1 MREMKRDRQTEKLDD
16 GNENRQR
23 DRDLDNGDERETKTE
38 KQTYK
43 QTHQDTEKGDKTVSL
58 IDRQT
63 VADKRDHY
71 RQADEQRLTETGT

>member
-1 MREMKRDRQTEKLDD
+1 MKRDKEGEKNWMMEMKTDRETE
-16 GNENRQR
+16 N
-23 DRDLDNGDERETKTE
+23 LDNGDERETETE